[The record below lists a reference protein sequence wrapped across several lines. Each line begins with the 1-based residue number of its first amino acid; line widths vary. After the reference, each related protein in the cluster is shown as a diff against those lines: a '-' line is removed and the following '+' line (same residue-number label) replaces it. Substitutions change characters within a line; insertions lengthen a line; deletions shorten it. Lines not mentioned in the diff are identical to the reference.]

1 MLNDIWH
8 MTGVEWAVF
17 ALATAVCL
25 LGSLLPKLG
34 NLLGRLF
41 LGEDPLLAR
50 WKQARAE
57 RRERVRAKVQLKLEQ
72 RRQKKAQGSAALQPR
87 APRPE

>member
-1 MLNDIWH
+1 

-17 ALATAVCL
+17 ALATSVCL

-57 RRERVRAKVQLKLEQ
+57 RRLRVRAKVQHKLEL
-72 RRQKKAQGSAALQPR
+72 RRQKKLQGGAALPVGT
-87 APRPE
+87 PRPD